1 MANKQYKGD
10 PVINKKRAD
19 LFLIEIGEKL
29 DIYSRKWQKYFKE
42 RGWDWDEG
50 EYLNESIVKCYDAI
64 SRLGLKDGQAESFKY
79 LFKALNNNYRRQFE
93 YSRVKTKKDVEDI
106 ENIEILY
113 SEASEKTT
121 KDLWISFQFQ
131 YILEQIEKYFAGN
144 ILQIYK
150 CYYYLGYSD
159 TRMDSKFGKDWKKEV
174 RSVNKWIKTNV
185 DFSDLKSEF
194 YKSFPDLDEE
204 VF

>member
-10 PVINKKRAD
+10 PVINQKRAD
-19 LFLIEIGEKL
+19 LFLIEISEKL
-29 DIYSRKWQKYFKE
+29 DTYSRKWQKHFKE
-42 RGWDWDEG
+42 KGWDWGEG
-50 EYLNESIVKCYDAI
+50 DLLSESIVKCYDTI

-79 LFKALNNNYRRQFE
+79 LFKALNNNYLRQFE
-93 YSRVKTKKDVEDI
+93 YSCVKTKKDVEDL
-106 ENIEILY
+106 ENLEILY
-113 SEASEKTT
+113 SETSEKTT

-131 YILEQIEKYFAGN
+131 YILEQIEQYFAGN

-159 TRMDSKFGKDWKKEV
+159 ARMDSKFGKGWKKEV

-185 DFSDLKSEF
+185 DFSNLKYEF
-194 YKSFPDLDEE
+194 YKSFPDIDEE